1 MSENKKLRKKIII
14 GTLIILL
21 GATAVF
27 SYLILYNNGLVFKK
41 TASSEII
48 DKLKDIQGK
57 GGKFELT
64 QNDID
69 ELSKL
74 LRPET
79 KGNITL
85 KGVNIEVVND
95 ELVIKAPIRYKKVN
109 LLFSSKGKIDF
120 SKEKI
125 TYTAENFKIGKL
137 TIPKKVVLS
146 QISKTDNK
154 TVYAEDN
161 LIKINSSVIPF
172 KINSLK
178 VKNNRISGTAAK
190 PSAKIPFEDI
200 DTKNVQEIDKQ
211 LATVKQKIQSVN
223 ALMNNEEKAKVT
235 QLLSTID
242 GVHGKSIEEK
252 KKVINDINNTVN
264 EFKNKA
270 SNNNKNKKELEKI
283 STEVNKATKVTVEK
297 EKKSRKQKE
306 TKRDSLT
313 KAQDDLKGAYSQ
325 VKTSK
330 EQRVILKMQSTVS
343 KMKSNPSYDAKR
355 DQASV
360 KDSYSKLDAT
370 GKYRVKYAL
379 LRHMNLGN
387 AEKLKKD
394 SGL

>member
-1 MSENKKLRKKIII
+1 MSENKKLRKKIIL

-21 GATAVF
+21 GATVVF
-27 SYLILYNNGLVFKK
+27 AYLILYNNGLVFKK

-48 DKLKDIQGK
+48 DKLKNIQGK
-57 GGKFELT
+57 GGKFDLT

-120 SKEKI
+120 SKEKF

-137 TIPKKVVLS
+137 TIPKKIVLS

-178 VKNNRISGTAAK
+178 VKNNRISGTAEK
-190 PSAKIPFEDI
+190 PSAKIPFEDM

-211 LATVKQKIQSVN
+211 LVTVKQKIQSVTS
-223 ALMNNEEKAKVT
+223 LMNNEEKAKAT
-235 QLLSTID
+235 QLLNTID

-264 EFKNKA
+264 EFKNK
-270 SNNNKNKKELEKI
+270 SSSSEKEKKIEKI
-283 STEVNKATKVTVEK
+283 STEVKKIEKVTGEK
-297 EKKSRKQKE
+297 EKESRNQKE
-306 TKRDSLT
+306 VKRDSLA
-313 KAQDDLKGAYSQ
+313 KAQNDLKGAYSH

-330 EQRVILKMQSTVS
+330 EQKVILKMQSTVS
-343 KMKSNPSYDAKR
+343 KMKSNPSYDAR
-355 DQASV
+355 SDQASV
-360 KDSYSKLDAT
+360 KDSYSKLDADS
-370 GKYRVKYAL
+370 KDRVKNAL
-379 LRHMNLGN
+379 FKNINRGN
-387 AEKLKKD
+387 AEQLRKA

>member
-41 TASSEII
+41 TASSDII

-85 KGVNIEVVND
+85 KGVNIEIVKD
-95 ELVIKAPIRYKKVN
+95 ELVIKVPIKYRKVN
-109 LLFSSKGKIDF
+109 LLFSSKGKINFTD
-120 SKEKI
+120 EKF
-125 TYTAENFKIGKL
+125 TYTAENFKIGKI
-137 TIPKKVVLS
+137 TIPKKIVLS
-146 QISKTDNK
+146 QISKTNNES
-154 TVYAEDN
+154 VYTEN
-161 LIKINSSVIPF
+161 NSIKINPSVIPF
-172 KINSLK
+172 KVNSLK
-178 VKNNRISGTAAK
+178 VKDNKISGTATK
-190 PSAKIPFEDI
+190 QDVEISSKDSDI
-200 DTKNVQEIDKQ
+200 KNVQEIDKQ
-211 LATVKQKIQSVN
+211 LATVKQKIQS
-223 ALMNNEEKAKVT
+223 ATTSMNNEEKAKVT
-235 QLLSTID
+235 QMLNSID
-242 GVHGKSIEEK
+242 KVDGKSIEEK

-264 EFKNKA
+264 EFKNKSSN
-270 SNNNKNKKELEKI
+270 SNNKKQLEKI
-283 STEVNKATKVTVEK
+283 STEVNKATKVTMEK

-306 TKRDSLT
+306 IKRDSLT

-325 VKTSK
+325 VKNSK
-330 EQRVILKMQSTVS
+330 EKKVILKMQSTVS

-360 KDSYSKLDAT
+360 KASYSNLDAA

>member
-1 MSENKKLRKKIII
+1 MSENKKLRKKIIL
-14 GTLIILL
+14 GTLFILL

-27 SYLILYNNGLVFKK
+27 VYLILYNSGLVFKK

-48 DKLKDIQGK
+48 DKLKNIQGK
-57 GGKFELT
+57 GGKFDLT

-85 KGVNIEVVND
+85 KGVNIEIVND

-264 EFKNKA
+264 EFKNK
-270 SNNNKNKKELEKI
+270 SSSSEKEKKIEKI
-283 STEVNKATKVTVEK
+283 STEVKKIEKVTAEK
-297 EKKSRKQKE
+297 EKKSEEQKE
-306 TKRDSLT
+306 IKRDSLT
-313 KAQDDLKGAYSQ
+313 KAQNDLKGAYSH

-330 EQRVILKMQSTVS
+330 EQKVILKMQSTVS
-343 KMKSNPSYDAKR
+343 KMKSNPSYDAR
-355 DQASV
+355 SDQASV
-360 KDSYSKLDAT
+360 KASYSKLDDAS
-370 GKYRVKYAL
+370 KDRIKYAL
-379 LRHMNLGN
+379 FKNINVGN
-387 AEKLKKD
+387 AEQLRKA